1 MTVQVKEGQLW
12 FSLSL
17 PQIDLVIMIENV
29 TKLCKRVQ
37 KPLMSSHRTT
47 LLNKRS
53 KVELDV
59 PVFLFFNKNCLSAS
73 QRSITVDSDLRNTC
87 YPGRRTFL
95 FPLSSVI
102 AKDEF
107 TIAI

>member
-37 KPLMSSHRTT
+37 KPLMSSH
-47 LLNKRS
+47 
-53 KVELDV
+53 
-59 PVFLFFNKNCLSAS
+59 
-73 QRSITVDSDLRNTC
+73 
-87 YPGRRTFL
+87 
-95 FPLSSVI
+95 
-102 AKDEF
+102 
-107 TIAI
+107 